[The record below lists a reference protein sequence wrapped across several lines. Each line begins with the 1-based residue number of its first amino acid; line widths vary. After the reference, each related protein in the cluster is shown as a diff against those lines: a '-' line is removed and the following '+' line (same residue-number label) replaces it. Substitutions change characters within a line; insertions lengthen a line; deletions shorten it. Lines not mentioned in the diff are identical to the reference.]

1 MKMLS
6 LFTGAGGLDWG
17 FHKAGF
23 RTLSALD
30 IKYDSARTYAENF
43 GVRVILEPVL
53 LDNTYSVGDIVQSRL
68 GYTLKNRPAVLLGGP
83 PCQDFSIMRGIEE
96 ERAGT
101 RTIRGRLYL
110 QYARYLAVVKP
121 AAFVFEN
128 VPGLLTSNSGRD
140 IKAILDDFTHLNLLP
155 SRWREQLRFNPN
167 GTAPL
172 PDDLAAEEGSIPRY
186 VLVYKGV
193 IDSSWHGVPQQR
205 KRLFIIGIREDIRFG
220 LDHAL
225 ALKEAL
231 LGTPALR
238 KYPLTALEA
247 LEGRVLTEL
256 EDAYREIVR
265 EYQGAFE
272 GRRAVD
278 DYLRLHGGKPGDPLF
293 EQALEEHALILQSMG
308 WSGISLTE
316 LGEESFPDGT
326 HIRARESSAVKE
338 RMREIPPGENHL
350 AVRGTKHEVE
360 GKGFSL
366 VYRRLHPLRP
376 AYTVVAHG
384 GGGTWGY
391 HYRRHLSR
399 LTNRERARLQSFPD
413 SFTFWGTQT
422 EVRAQ
427 IGEAVPPLLSWRIA
441 QALLELLKS
450 TGAIQEEVLLAE
462 GKQR

>member
-30 IKYDSARTYAENF
+30 IKPDSAQTYAENF
-43 GVRVILEPVL
+43 SVRISPGPDLLE
-53 LDNTYSVGDIVQSRL
+53 NAYSVGDIAQSRF
-68 GYTLKNRPAVLLGGP
+68 GYSLDEPPAVLLGGP
-83 PCQDFSIMRGIEE
+83 PCQDFSIMRGVKE

-101 RTIRGRLYL
+101 QTIRGRLYL
-110 QYARYLAVVKP
+110 QYARYLAVAKP

-128 VPGLLTSNSGRD
+128 VPGLLSSNSGRD
-140 IKAILDDFTHLNLLP
+140 IKTILDDFAHLNLLP
-155 SRWREQLRFNPN
+155 KRWREQHRLDPN
-167 GTAPL
+167 RTPPL
-172 PDDLAAEEGSIPRY
+172 PEDLASAEGSIPRY
-186 VLVYKGV
+186 TLVYKGV

-205 KRLFIIGIREDIRFG
+205 KRLFIIGIREDIGFG

-225 ALKEAL
+225 ALEEAL
-231 LGTPALR
+231 SGTPALR

-256 EDAYREIVR
+256 EDTYKEIVR
-265 EYQGAFE
+265 EYQGIFE
-272 GRRAVD
+272 GSSAVD
-278 DYLRLHGGKPGDPLF
+278 DYLRLYGGNPKNPLF
-293 EQALEEHALILQSMG
+293 EQALEEHTLILQSMG
-308 WSGISLTE
+308 WWGTSLTE
-316 LGEESFPDGT
+316 VDEEAFPDGT
-326 HIRARESSAVKE
+326 HMRARESAAVKE
-338 RMREIPPGENHL
+338 RMWEIPPGENHL

-360 GKGFSL
+360 GRGFSL

-391 HYRRHLSR
+391 HYRRSLSR

-413 SFTFWGTQT
+413 SFTFRGTQT

-427 IGEAVPPLLSWRIA
+427 IGEAVPPLLSWRMA
-441 QALLELLKS
+441 QALLELLRS
-450 TGAIQEEVLLAE
+450 AGVLQEEVVLA
-462 GKQR
+462 GG